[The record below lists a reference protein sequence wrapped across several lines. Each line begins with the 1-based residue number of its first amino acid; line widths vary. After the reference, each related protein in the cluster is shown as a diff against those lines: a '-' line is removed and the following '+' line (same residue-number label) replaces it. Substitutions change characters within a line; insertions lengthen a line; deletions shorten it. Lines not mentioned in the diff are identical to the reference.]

1 MPPHERHRLLI
12 VEDEVIVAL
21 DIEDRLAALGYQ
33 LVGHALTGEG
43 ALELT
48 RELRPDLVLMDIRL
62 QGDMDGIAAAAEIRR
77 RFHVPVIFLTAY
89 SEDETLERA
98 KLAEPYGYI
107 LKPFDDRELKSAVE
121 IALYKHRTEEE
132 IRHLNRRY
140 DVLSQINQTVVR
152 VHSREE
158 LLPEVCRVLVERGQV
173 DLAWISWLDPDTARI
188 EPVAGSGSHTDLLA
202 PGGFSAA
209 ASPQG
214 QGNPG
219 KAVRDGVASVCNCSR
234 PPTVSTPRPRVP
246 RASASSPA
254 APFPCILK
262 AGSAPS

>member
-1 MPPHERHRLLI
+1 MNRHRLLI

-21 DIEDRLAALGYQ
+21 DMEDRLAALGYQ

-62 QGDMDGIAAAAEIRR
+62 QGDMDGITAAAEIRR
-77 RFHVPVIFLTAY
+77 LFHVPVIFLTAY
-89 SEDETLERA
+89 SEDETLEWA

-132 IRHLNRRY
+132 IRHLNRLY

-158 LLPEVCRVLVERGQV
+158 LLPEVCRVLVERGHV
-173 DLAWISWLDPDTARI
+173 DLAWIGWLDPDTARI
-188 EPVAGSGSHTDLLA
+188 EPVAGSGSTMDFLA
-202 PGGFSAA
+202 QGGFSAN

-219 KAVRDGVASVCNCSR
+219 KAIRAGVASVCNRCVPGECLYPEALR
-234 PPTVSTPRPRVP
+234 PERFGFQSCG
-246 RASASSPA
+246 S
-254 APFPCILK
+254 FPLCTLR